1 MPEERLQKVLA
12 AAGVASRRASEAL
25 IAAGRVRVD
34 GRVATL
40 GEQVDAA
47 TVRIEVDGQPV
58 GIGAVRAYVALHK
71 PAGVTSTTRDRHADT
86 TVLDLLPTALVPDGT
101 RLYPVGRLDLD
112 SEGLLLLTN
121 DGDWADHVLHPRFG
135 VQREYA
141 LALAVPLGHE
151 QAAALRAGIALDEG
165 LATLDAPLRPATA
178 TETRRLVG
186 LLRPAPAPDVT
197 WYRAVLAQGWKRQL
211 RRMFAAVGAPVER
224 LVRVRIG
231 QVRLDDLPSGRA
243 RVLKAPEI
251 RALGAAVPGPDRRGG
266 PGGRSAGGSS
276 GSSSRAGS
284 RRSSGGSSG
293 CGPGR
298 PRVGSGS
305 TSGGEPGERSGERS
319 GGGGGRPPRGPGSR
333 GEAARRGPTARR
345 REDYPPNR

>member
-12 AAGVASRRASEAL
+12 AAGVASRRASEGL

-34 GRVATL
+34 GRPAVL
-40 GEQVDAA
+40 GEQVDPER
-47 TVRIEVDGQPV
+47 VHIEVDGKPI
-58 GIGAVRAYVALHK
+58 GIGAVRTYVALHK

-121 DGDWADHVLHPRFG
+121 DGEWADRVLHPRFG

-141 LALAVPLGHE
+141 LGVAVPLDHA
-151 QAAALRAGIALDEG
+151 QAAAIRAGIPMDEG
-165 LATLDAPLRPATA
+165 VARLDAPLRTA
-178 TETRRLVG
+178 TPLETRRLIE
-186 LLRPAPAPDVT
+186 LLDPPPAMDLT

-211 RRMFAAVGAPVER
+211 RRMFGAVGAPVER

-243 RVLKAPEI
+243 RLLKAPEI
-251 RALGAAVPGPDRRGG
+251 RGLGTGIVAAPRGSSTARGRGTRRAPGAGHPAGGADGAIRAGGRRAGTGNGPPRPGGG
-266 PGGRSAGGSS
+266 PKPGSRPGSGGSPKPV
-276 GSSSRAGS
+276 S
-284 RRSSGGSSG
+284 RRS
-293 CGPGR
+293 
-298 PRVGSGS
+298 VGSAA
-305 TSGGEPGERSGERS
+305 PRPA
-319 GGGGGRPPRGPGSR
+319 RPPRP
-333 GEAARRGPTARR
+333 P
-345 REDYPPNR
+345 REP